1 MARAV
6 LLQTSNSF
14 VIIIIIIIAV
24 IIIMAVI
31 VNIIIIIITFKA
43 RSMTRLV
50 RLSDKTSEEEDAL
63 DTTSRAV

>member
-14 VIIIIIIIAV
+14 VIIIISAIV
-24 IIIMAVI
+24 IIIMDVI
-31 VNIIIIIITFKA
+31 VIIIITFKA

>member
-14 VIIIIIIIAV
+14 VIIIISAIV
-24 IIIMAVI
+24 IIITDM
-31 VNIIIIIITFKA
+31 IIIIITFKA

>member
-14 VIIIIIIIAV
+14 VIIIISAIVIV
-24 IIIMAVI
+24 IITAM
-31 VNIIIIIITFKA
+31 IITITFKA

>member
-14 VIIIIIIIAV
+14 VIIIISAIV
-24 IIIMAVI
+24 IIII
-31 VNIIIIIITFKA
+31 TNIIITAMIIIITFKA

>member
-14 VIIIIIIIAV
+14 VIIIISAIV

-31 VNIIIIIITFKA
+31 VNMIIIIITFKA

-50 RLSDKTSEEEDAL
+50 RLRDKTSEEEDAL

>member
-14 VIIIIIIIAV
+14 VTIIISAIV

>member
-14 VIIIIIIIAV
+14 VIIIISAIVIV
-24 IIIMAVI
+24 IITDM
-31 VNIIIIIITFKA
+31 IIIIITFKA

>member
-14 VIIIIIIIAV
+14 VIIIISAIV